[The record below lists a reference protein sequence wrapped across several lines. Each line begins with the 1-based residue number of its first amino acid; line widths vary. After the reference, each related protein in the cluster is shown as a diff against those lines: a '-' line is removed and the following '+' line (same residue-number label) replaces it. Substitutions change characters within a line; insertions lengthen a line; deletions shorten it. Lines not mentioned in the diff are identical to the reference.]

1 MAKIAQEDYEALA
14 AFRLAIR
21 QFVEFSDRAA
31 KDAGLQPV
39 QHQALL
45 VIRGMPN
52 GEKTTIGELAK
63 RLCCKPQS
71 TSGLVNRMQQQDL
84 LVRRTDAEDGR
95 KVWVEITEKG
105 LAILEE
111 LSSAHREMLH
121 EVRPRLNEALS
132 QLDY

>member
-14 AFRLAIR
+14 AFRFAIR

-71 TSGLVNRMQQQDL
+71 TSGLVNRMQQQGL
-84 LVRRTDAEDGR
+84 LLRRTDAEDGR
-95 KVWVEITEKG
+95 KVWVEITAKG
-105 LAILEE
+105 LTILEE
-111 LSSAHREMLH
+111 LSSAHREMLR
-121 EVRPRLNEALS
+121 EVRPRLNVALS
-132 QLDY
+132 KLDY